1 MSIVRSIGLTSQV
14 SPLSHVNQVPL
25 NSETLVSD
33 CDGHKHSN
41 GSISGSGRDETSTEQ
56 DDSSKV
62 TALSPVDKLTERI
75 LLVSFTSGLLSVIV
89 AVISINRT
97 IFMTFYPAGSLL
109 MSTVFALRLKRN
121 ICNRVTFISLITF
134 VLVSL
139 VMMTLGFTLPFI
151 RWHSCKVTALTIGL
165 FLQIVLTLTHAIV
178 SVH

>member
-14 SPLSHVNQVPL
+14 SPLCHANEAPFICDHGDHNKSSSHARRADEWPTGDQV
-25 NSETLVSD
+25 E
-33 CDGHKHSN
+33 
-41 GSISGSGRDETSTEQ
+41 
-56 DDSSKV
+56 SSK
-62 TALSPVDKLTERI
+62 TTPGNLTQRI
-75 LLVSFTSGLLSVIV
+75 LLVSFTSGLLSTIV

-97 IFMTFYPAGSLL
+97 IFMTFYPTGSLL
-109 MSTVFALRLKRN
+109 MSTVFVLQVKRN
-121 ICNRVTFISLITF
+121 VCNRVTFISLISF

-165 FLQIVLTLTHAIV
+165 FLQIVLTLTHAFV